1 LDDIGEKGTEL
12 VREIRQI
19 YDNYGFTSQ
28 ILAASIRST
37 EHVKEV
43 AMMGADIATMP
54 YKVFQEMFNHKLTDK
69 GIKQFL
75 DDWDKLQ
82 KELKKK

>member
-1 LDDIGEKGTEL
+1 MDLIK
-12 VREIRQI
+12 EIRQI
-19 YDNYGFTSQ
+19 YDNYGYKSL

-37 EHVKEV
+37 EHVKEA
-43 AMMGADIATMP
+43 AMIGADIVTIP
-54 YKVFQEMFNHKLTDK
+54 FKVYEELFKHKLTDK

-82 KELKKK
+82 KGLKKK